1 MLMSVPGFESTVST
15 LGFTRVSHLL
25 KMMKALRN
33 GLTMSCTMMNSQ
45 QLCLGSDYVF
55 LKRYGA
61 TKLGHGSLCLRD
73 FS

>member
-1 MLMSVPGFESTVST
+1 MLMPVPGFESTVST

-45 QLCLGSDYVF
+45 QLSLGSD

-61 TKLGHGSLCLRD
+61 TKVGHGSLCLRD